1 MIPRITSMK
10 TLENYKL
17 LVMFDEGK
25 TVLYDVEEDIRTI
38 PQFQPLKIVSGLFQ
52 NAQLDSSRTCIYWNE
67 QIDLPSDTIWEY
79 GTEVSG

>member
-17 LVMFDEGK
+17 LVVFDVGK
-25 TVLYDVEEDIRTI
+25 TVLYDVEDIRII
-38 PQFQPLKIVSGLFQ
+38 PQFHPLKSVSDLFQ
-52 NAQLDSSRTCIYWNE
+52 SAQLDSSRICIYWNE
-67 QIDLPSDTIWEY
+67 QIDLPSDAIWEY